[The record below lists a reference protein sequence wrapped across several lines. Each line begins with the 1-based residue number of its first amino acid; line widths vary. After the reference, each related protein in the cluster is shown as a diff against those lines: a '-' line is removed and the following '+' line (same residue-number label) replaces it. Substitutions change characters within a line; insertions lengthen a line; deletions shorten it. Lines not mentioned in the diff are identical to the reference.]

1 MADANPLANQDDD
14 IQLQTYQDDFDTTG
28 KPDDVTPA
36 MTDDPVDELGIPAA
50 ELREELSNRTVEDEG
65 NDSGNNEERFGDDDA
80 REEIEGRDQDMGDA
94 GKSSTN

>member
-14 IQLQTYQDDFDTTG
+14 VQLQGYQDDFDTTG

-50 ELREELSNRTVEDEG
+50 ELRDELNNRAVEDEG
-65 NDSGNNEERFGDDDA
+65 NNPGNNESRFDEDDA
-80 REEIEGRDQDMGDA
+80 REEMEGRDADMGEA
-94 GKSSTN
+94 GKASYN

>member
-36 MTDDPVDELGIPAA
+36 MTDDPVDDLGIPAA
-50 ELREELSNRTVEDEG
+50 ELREELNNRAVEDEG
-65 NDSGNNEERFGDDDA
+65 NASGNNEARFGDDDA
-80 REEIEGRDQDMGDA
+80 LNEVEDRDEDMGDA
-94 GKSSTN
+94 GKSSSN